1 VNNALIIGFLIWKAI
16 DPVAREL
23 TPLGRLEELAK
34 KMLEAGFSEAEVSDA
49 WRNESESYQM
59 KLRIAQAI
67 RRETESD
74 LHE

>member
-1 VNNALIIGFLIWKAI
+1 VNNALIIGFLIWKTI

-34 KMLEAGFSEAEVSDA
+34 KMLEAGFSEVEVSDA

-59 KLRIAQAI
+59 KLRMAQAI

-74 LHE
+74 